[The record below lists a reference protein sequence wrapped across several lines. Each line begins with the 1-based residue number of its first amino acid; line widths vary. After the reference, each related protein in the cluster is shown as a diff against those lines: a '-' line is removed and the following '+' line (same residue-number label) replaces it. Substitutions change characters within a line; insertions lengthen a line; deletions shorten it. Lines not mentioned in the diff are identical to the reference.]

1 MMTFWMTIVGVV
13 TIVGSLL
20 GIATMTHT
28 VISQHQ
34 ANKFRKYD
42 LQALMKC
49 EAFDT
54 LRSLVQTVVMSIE
67 QEEKSSI
74 STLQE
79 DLRHEKYK
87 EFRELAYERVMDQLS
102 DETLSILADNLQ
114 DVDGYIH
121 QLISQQV
128 LLLKRGTVNASIPR

>member
-1 MMTFWMTIVGVV
+1 MMTIWMAVVGVFA
-13 TIVGSLL
+13 IVGSLL
-20 GIATMTHT
+20 GVATMIHT
-28 VISQHQ
+28 VVSQHQ
-34 ANKFRKYD
+34 ANKLRNYD
-42 LQALMKC
+42 LQSLMKC

-54 LRSLVQTVVMSIE
+54 LHSLVQTVVMSIE
-67 QEEKSSI
+67 QEEKSTI
-74 STLQE
+74 STLEE
-79 DLRHEKYK
+79 DLRHEKHK

-128 LLLKRGTVNASIPR
+128 LLLKRGAVNAPIPM